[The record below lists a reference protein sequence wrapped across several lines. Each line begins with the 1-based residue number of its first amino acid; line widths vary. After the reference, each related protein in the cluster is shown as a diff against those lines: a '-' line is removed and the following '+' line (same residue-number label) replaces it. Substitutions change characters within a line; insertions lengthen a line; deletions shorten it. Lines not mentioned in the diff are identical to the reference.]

1 MTFPNTFA
9 RSGKFNNRKCKYKGI
24 KFDSERERDRFIFLQ
39 DCERRGLISEL
50 KHQVLFTLIPDEYA
64 DVPKQLK
71 TKVRME
77 RRRTFIGVRYKADF
91 VYYHVANKCHVV
103 EDVKINPK
111 VIPKEFELKE
121 KMMWYFHR
129 IKIQRVYKPN
139 QSV

>member
-1 MTFPNTFA
+1 MAFL
-9 RSGKFNNRKCKYKGI
+9 NNFTRTSKYGSHRCEYKGI

-50 KHQVLFTLIPDEYA
+50 KHQVWFTLIPDEYE

-77 RRRTFIGVRYKADF
+77 RKRTFIGVRYKADF
-91 VYYHVANKCHVV
+91 VYYHVAGKCHVV
-103 EDVKINPK
+103 EDVKISPK

-121 KMMWYFHR
+121 KMMWYFHK
-129 IKIQRVYKPN
+129 IKILRVYKPN
-139 QSV
+139 QAI